1 MHKHRLFLTLLSILS
16 LFLLLVGGTTLYYLF
31 ANPTTARV
39 SIQPESK
46 HIQNAATITV
56 VTAHPD
62 PTQQQIAGARLLSFT
77 SAHTLTQTATGKGY
91 AQATSASGT
100 MEMTAYVPT
109 YGTATI
115 SAGTR
120 LTGYDGI
127 TIVAD
132 QTVTAYDDNS
142 GRQTVY
148 FHAHVV
154 TPGAQGN
161 IPAYAFHYID
171 HPGQNWHAEFYN
183 VTPFTGGQNAGPYT
197 FVQQNDISTGKQTL
211 TPTAELSTFATL
223 LIKRSANEQWVSTP
237 TCVPNATTDHN
248 PNDRVRQFQVTVA
261 ATCSGE
267 VYNTQIVKEAA
278 SQRLA
283 TIASNTLA
291 KGYQLAGNISTTITN
306 VQVVENQQGTLSIS
320 VRSQGTWVF
329 QFTRFQKQQLLH
341 LIRGKSASDAQEALL
356 RQKHIAH
363 VTIVITYGFW
373 LWNTLPT
380 DEGKITLLIQPN
392 PRLTT

>member
-1 MHKHRLFLTLLSILS
+1 MPKRRLVLTLLSIPL
-16 LFLLLVGGTTLYYLF
+16 LFLLLFGGIALFYLF

-46 HIQNAATITV
+46 HIHNAATVTV

-62 PTQQQIAGARLLSFT
+62 LTQQQIAGARLLSFT
-77 SAHTLTQTATGKGY
+77 NTHTLTQTATGKGY

-197 FVQQNDISTGKQTL
+197 FVQQNDISIGEQTL
-211 TPTAELSTFATL
+211 APAAELSTFATL
-223 LIKRSANEQWVSTP
+223 LTKRSANEQWVSTP
-237 TCVPNATTDHN
+237 TCVPNMTTNHN
-248 PNDRVRQFQVTVA
+248 PNDRVQQFQVTVT

-267 VYNTQIVKEAA
+267 VYNTLIVKNAA
-278 SQRLA
+278 SQKLA
-283 TIASNTLA
+283 MLASNTLG
-291 KGYQLAGNISTTITN
+291 KGYHLAGNISTTITTA
-306 VQVVENQQGTLSIS
+306 QVVKSQQGMLSIS
-320 VRSQGTWVF
+320 VLSQGIWVF
-329 QFTRFQKQQLLH
+329 QFTQIQKQRLIQLV
-341 LIRGKSASDAQEALL
+341 RGKSTSDAQKLLL
-356 RQKHIAH
+356 RQEHIAH
-363 VTIVITYGFW
+363 VTIVIMYGFW

-380 DEGKITLLIQPN
+380 DEGKITLVIQPN
-392 PRLTT
+392 TRLTT